1 MVKVRDVFVSD
12 SLPKIK
18 RCVLAFDAAHT
29 KVLDSCGFL
38 YFRVFYISFI
48 TVNGYLR
55 RIYVCPESRELYN
68 PTSK

>member
-38 YFRVFYISFI
+38 YFRVFYIFI
-48 TVNGYLR
+48 YYSKRIFEENLR
-55 RIYVCPESRELYN
+55 LPGIHGAL
-68 PTSK
+68 

>member
-38 YFRVFYISFI
+38 YFGVFYISFI
-48 TVNGYLR
+48 TVNECLG
-55 RIYVCPESRELYN
+55 RIYVCLESRELYN
-68 PTSK
+68 PTFN